1 MFYVKEQ
8 INDAMS
14 VTVDINDENV
24 FSHCIRCGKEL
35 QVNLEDLFADGS
47 VDLSSTGVVCTTCAG
62 KILGDED
69 DGGAA

>member
-1 MFYVKEQ
+1 MFYVKERL
-8 INDAMS
+8 NDAME
-14 VTVDINDENV
+14 VVVEINDENV
-24 FSHCIRCGKEL
+24 FSHCIHCGKEL
-35 QVNLEDLFADGS
+35 QVNLEELFADGS

>member
-1 MFYVKEQ
+1 MFYVKERL
-8 INDAMS
+8 NDAME
-14 VTVDINDENV
+14 VVVDINDENV
-24 FSHCIRCGKEL
+24 FSHCIHCGKEL
-35 QVNLEDLFADGS
+35 PVNLEDLFADSS